1 MKKVYMLLLAL
12 CAFALLL
19 PVQPAS
25 AASSAGKILFVPHD
39 GRPVSDQQTADVVRK
54 LGYDVIVPP
63 QELLGESHKYGP
75 LYPTNLTKQQQK
87 DLEKKQQ
94 QGGGGGD

>member
-19 PVQPAS
+19 PLQPAS

-39 GRPVSDQQTADVVRK
+39 GRPVSDQQTADVVRT
-54 LGYDVIVPP
+54 LG
-63 QELLGESHKYGP
+63 
-75 LYPTNLTKQQQK
+75 
-87 DLEKKQQ
+87 
-94 QGGGGGD
+94 